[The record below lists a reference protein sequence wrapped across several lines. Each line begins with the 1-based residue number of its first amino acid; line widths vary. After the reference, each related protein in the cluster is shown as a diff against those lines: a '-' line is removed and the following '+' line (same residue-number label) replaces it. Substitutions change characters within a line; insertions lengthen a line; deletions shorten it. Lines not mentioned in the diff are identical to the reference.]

1 MKHLNYFSKTTY
13 NFILISHLQCLW
25 WVKSQ
30 KPEAYVAIKGQL
42 GSKLHDVHIA
52 RRTKKIGILRP
63 MIKVNEAEHIHVHMQ
78 CRETKIL
85 SIDTIQA
92 TVYEIINKLN
102 SWSDNQIQNCAS

>member
-1 MKHLNYFSKTTY
+1 MKHLNYFSKTTCTTLFRFIAIY
-13 NFILISHLQCLW
+13 NVYDEWRAKTRGLCG
-25 WVKSQ
+25 
-30 KPEAYVAIKGQL
+30 KGQL

-78 CRETKIL
+78 CRVQTKIL

-92 TVYEIINKLN
+92 TVYEIIN
-102 SWSDNQIQNCAS
+102 